1 MNNPATEIP
10 ISFVPKPNPFNLSYS
25 SLEDLHSCPKLFELE
40 KLVHASTEPA
50 EANIDFIC
58 GHALGVGIQSLLQG
72 LSLES
77 SVWKSYREWAGGY
90 ERLDEYLRAK
100 EKGTLKH
107 GLPIDGQNKKK
118 SFWRV
123 VRHIQIFQR
132 KTWPEQ
138 LAGWQ
143 LLWFEDSTGKKV
155 PATELGFKV
164 ILNEHYTYRGYI
176 DAVLYHP
183 GEDVFCVLE
192 IKTDGMQDTP
202 MAKYQ
207 NSFQGNSYCLLLERI
222 TGRLVTKVYY
232 LVCEFPVQN
241 QQVMKFEKNPLNK
254 LTWLSSLALD
264 IEMLDRYKALKH
276 FPTRGA
282 SCFKFYRPCKYL
294 GICELDI
301 GNLGKLAEDGSYL
314 LPKPD
319 DKEFHFT
326 FTLDELLGEH
336 ANESAAA

>member
-1 MNNPATEIP
+1 LNNPEQPLEFTP
-10 ISFVPKPNPFNLSYS
+10 SPNPFNLSYS

-40 KLVHASTEPA
+40 KLVHASTENA
-50 EANIDFIC
+50 ETNIDFVC

-72 LSLES
+72 KSIEQAVWES
-77 SVWKSYREWAGGY
+77 YSEW
-90 ERLDEYLRAK
+90 RK
-100 EKGTLKH
+100 
-107 GLPIDGQNKKK
+107 GLPLDSQNKKK
-118 SFWRV
+118 AFWRV
-123 VRHIQIFQR
+123 VRHIQIFR
-132 KTWPEQ
+132 NKTWPND
-138 LAGWQ
+138 LSGWQ
-143 LLWFEDSTGKKV
+143 LLWFDDAEGRKV
-155 PATELGFKV
+155 PAIELGFKV

-192 IKTDGMQDTP
+192 IKSDGMQNAP

-222 TGRLVTKVYY
+222 TGRMVTKVYY
-232 LVCEFPVQN
+232 LVCEFPVQE

-282 SCFKFYRPCKYL
+282 NCFKFRPCKYL
-294 GICELDI
+294 GLWELDI
-301 GNLGKLAEDGSYL
+301 ANLGKLAEDGSYL
-314 LPKPD
+314 PPKPD
-319 DKEFHFT
+319 DKIFHFT
-326 FTLDELLGEH
+326 FTLDELLGE
-336 ANESAAA
+336 AA

>member
-1 MNNPATEIP
+1 MDNSEQP
-10 ISFVPKPNPFNLSYS
+10 IHPFNLSYS

-40 KLVHASTEPA
+40 KLVHASTQPS

-72 LSLES
+72 HSLQH
-77 SVWKSYREWAGGY
+77 SVWRSYREWAGGY
-90 ERLDEYLRAK
+90 ETLRELLEARAK
-100 EKGTLKH
+100 NSLKH
-107 GLPIDGQNKKK
+107 GLPLDSESKKK

-123 VRHIQIFQR
+123 VRHLQIFQR
-132 KTWPEQ
+132 KTWPEE

-143 LLWFEDSTGKKV
+143 LLWFEDGSGKKV
-155 PATELGFKV
+155 PAVELGFKV

-183 GEDVFCVLE
+183 EMDVFCVLE
-192 IKTDGMQDTP
+192 IKSDGMANPP

-207 NSFQGNSYCLLLERI
+207 NSFQGSSYCLLLERI
-222 TGRLVTKVYY
+222 TGRMVTEVYY
-232 LVCEFPVQN
+232 LVCEFPVQQ
-241 QQVMKFEKNPLNK
+241 QQVMKFQKNPLNK

-282 SCFKFYRPCKYL
+282 NCWKYFRPCKYL
-294 GICELDI
+294 GVCELDI
-301 GNLGKLAEDGSYL
+301 GNLGKLGPDGNYL
-314 LPKPD
+314 PPRAD

-326 FTLDELLGEH
+326 FTLDELLGEQ
-336 ANESAAA
+336 E

>member
-1 MNNPATEIP
+1 MEETVLQ
-10 ISFVPKPNPFNLSYS
+10 FTPKPNPFNLSYS

-40 KLVHASTEPA
+40 KLVHASTE
-50 EANIDFIC
+50 EGSANIDFIT
-58 GHALGVGIQSLLQG
+58 GHSLGVGIQSLLQG
-72 LSLES
+72 HSLEQS
-77 SVWKSYREWAGGY
+77 TWRAYLEWSGAYATFPEFLTARE
-90 ERLDEYLRAK
+90 K
-100 EKGTLKH
+100 KIPKP
-107 GLPIDGQNKKK
+107 GLAIDAQNKKK

-123 VRHIQIFQR
+123 IRHLQIFQR
-132 KTWPEQ
+132 KTWPQ
-138 LAGWQ
+138 DLAGWQ
-143 LLWFEDSTGKKV
+143 LLWFDGSDGEKV
-155 PATELGFKV
+155 PAIELGFKV

-192 IKTDGMQDTP
+192 IKSDGMQNAP

-222 TGRLVTKVYY
+222 TGRMVTKVYY
-232 LVCEFPVQN
+232 LVCEFPIQE

-282 SCFKFYRPCKYL
+282 NCWKYYRPCKYL

-314 LPKPD
+314 PPKPD

-326 FTLDELLGEH
+326 FTLDELLGE
-336 ANESAAA
+336 AA